1 LSFFLTLLVAALGA
15 FVFLKLK
22 VPAGAFLG
30 SMVFVA
36 LFNVL
41 AGAAF
46 FPEAG
51 RPLVRVF
58 AGALI
63 GARMK
68 REDVIQMKDIIV
80 PSILIV
86 LGMLA
91 LNLALGYG
99 IFRLTGLE
107 LTTALLGS
115 APGGVQDMALIAQDM
130 DADTAQVAVLHTI
143 RILAILGLHP
153 TLLSLYCKRY
163 LRLNPGQDK
172 RRRAVPA
179 PGSVE
184 RSAEQSAEQSGR
196 KEGLA
201 EQSAEQSAEERAA
214 EQSAHKEGFE
224 EQSAHKEQS
233 TEQSGRKEG
242 FEAQPRLTPEPEPL
256 APPPAQPRGNRLARF
271 LGKEALPY
279 ARTMLFAGIGGFL
292 LNLTSIPAG
301 AMAGATMA
309 VVLATLFVRPSYSP
323 PKMRPVI
330 MACSGALIGSGIGTE
345 DLVRLM
351 EIIVPAIILVLVLLV
366 ANFVFGI
373 LVHKFTKLD
382 LVTALYAS
390 AAGGITDMALISDEM
405 GADSPKVAVIHILR
419 LICVVTLFPTI
430 LKFFSSLV

>member
-1 LSFFLTLLVAALGA
+1 MEVLSFFLTLLAAALGA

-36 LFNVL
+36 LFNIL

-68 REDVIQMKDIIV
+68 REDVIQMKDIVV
-80 PSILIV
+80 PSVLIV

-107 LTTALLGS
+107 LKTALLGS

-153 TLLSLYCKRY
+153 TLLSIYCKRY
-163 LRLNPGQDK
+163 LRLNPSQDK

-179 PGSVE
+179 PGTAAQ
-184 RSAEQSAEQSGR
+184 SAEERPAEQSGR
-196 KEGLA
+196 TDRV
-201 EQSAEQSAEERAA
+201 EQ
-214 EQSAHKEGFE
+214 
-224 EQSAHKEQS
+224 
-233 TEQSGRKEG
+233 QSGRTDRV
-242 FEAQPRLTPEPEPL
+242 AQQPGHTDRVAQQSGHTDRVAQQSGP
-256 APPPAQPRGNRLARF
+256 APGPVAPGPAQPRGKRLARI
-271 LGKEALPY
+271 LREEALPY

-292 LNLTSIPAG
+292 LNLTPVPAG

-323 PKMRPVI
+323 PKMRPVV
-330 MACSGALIGSGIGTE
+330 MACSGALIGSGVGVG

>member
-1 LSFFLTLLVAALGA
+1 M
-15 FVFLKLK
+15 KLK

-36 LFNVL
+36 LFNIL

-68 REDVIQMKDIIV
+68 REDVIQMKDIVV
-80 PSILIV
+80 PSVLIV

-107 LTTALLGS
+107 LKTALLGS

-172 RRRAVPA
+172 RRRPVPA
-179 PGSVE
+179 PGP
-184 RSAEQSAEQSGR
+184 AEEPTEGQPAAQHGR
-196 KEGLA
+196 ADIVAQQTGPAGGLA
-201 EQSAEQSAEERAA
+201 EQAE
-214 EQSAHKEGFE
+214 
-224 EQSAHKEQS
+224 
-233 TEQSGRKEG
+233 
-242 FEAQPRLTPEPEPL
+242 P
-256 APPPAQPRGNRLARF
+256 APGPVAPGPAQPPGNRLARI
-271 LGKEALPY
+271 LREEALPY

-292 LNLTSIPAG
+292 LNLTSVPAG

-323 PKMRPVI
+323 PKTRPVI

-351 EIIVPAIILVLVLLV
+351 GIIVPAIILVLVLLV